1 MTPPRCRRFT
11 ISDALILVAATAIG
25 LSQVRGILGDL
36 GWFNWSQWKLEQHDY
51 TLKLFAVAVPI
62 LTAWTV
68 AFLLL
73 RLLRPRPG
81 LRRLVR
87 QPGMAA
93 CYAVLIPLLLILAY
107 AVTISL
113 FTSESMY
120 QPDTSLMPLFWFT
133 SESAYQPDTSFM
145 PLFGNSEAMASAVI
159 GAWLML
165 WLGGLGRAE
174 PGWIDRIGRII
185 GVLWIARP
193 FLFYLTEALT
203 RLL

>member
-11 ISDALILVAATAIG
+11 ISDAIILVAATAIG
-25 LSQVRGILGDL
+25 LSQVRGILGEL
-36 GWFNWSQWKLEQHDY
+36 GTFNRSTWKLEQHLY
-51 TLKLFAVAVPI
+51 ALKLFAVAVPI

-73 RLLRPRPG
+73 RLRRPRPG

-93 CYAVLIPLLLILAY
+93 CYAVLVPLLIILAY

-113 FTSESMY
+113 FTGESMY
-120 QPDTSLMPLFWFT
+120 QPDTSFKPLF
-133 SESAYQPDTSFM
+133 Y
-145 PLFGNSEAMASAVI
+145 NSEAMASAVL
-159 GAWLML
+159 GAWLLL

-174 PGWIDRIGRII
+174 PGWIDRMGRTI

-193 FLFYLTEALT
+193 LLFYLTEALP